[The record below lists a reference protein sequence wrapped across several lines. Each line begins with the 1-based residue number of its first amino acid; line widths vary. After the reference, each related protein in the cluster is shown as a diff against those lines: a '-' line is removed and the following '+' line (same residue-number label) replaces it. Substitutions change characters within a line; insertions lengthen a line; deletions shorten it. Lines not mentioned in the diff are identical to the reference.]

1 MPHLQG
7 PQKLSL
13 AHVKRA
19 GLEKEKGGSIIISL
33 ARSLTSGTYKK
44 DPKEA
49 VRVRCYRNVRRFILR
64 KRCLH
69 FHCCCCCCAY
79 AKPSAYAQKCVQRAS
94 LTRNATRAECV
105 RVTRRER
112 CKLAYGFPLRWQK
125 EITSRVRYVSRI
137 KDLNSHV
144 DT

>member
-7 PQKLSL
+7 PQILSV

-44 DPKEA
+44 EPKEA
-49 VRVRCYRNVRRFILR
+49 VRARCYRNVRRFILR

-79 AKPSAYAQKCVQRAS
+79 AKPSAYAQKCVRKRGREKS
-94 LTRNATRAECV
+94 CCCV
-105 RVTRRER
+105 WFFHPFRCFQRRER
-112 CKLAYGFPLRWQK
+112 ERERKKSFGERKRERKKISQF
-125 EITSRVRYVSRI
+125 
-137 KDLNSHV
+137 
-144 DT
+144 